1 MYEQFQT
8 RIEKLKAHFVRSRQR
23 ATLDHGP
30 IAWKQQFANE
40 EARLRT
46 EYLRQGDQAESLKE
60 FLNEFMKIEELRT
73 LCRLKAQEEDPHI
86 VQGDYRAALRFY
98 EYMTQ
103 VMTAAKVQR
112 QKGEQL

>member
-8 RIEKLKAHFVRSRQR
+8 RIDILKNKLFQKRRN
-23 ATLDHGP
+23 ATLTKEPDG
-30 IAWKQQFANE
+30 WKRQFANE

-60 FLNEFMKIEELRT
+60 FLDEFMKIEELRT